1 MMSDVLR
8 TLTDTRTP
16 LYHSFIPFP
25 SYCLLSVDGYDGYG
39 IRVTNKTV
47 VLELKEATD
56 IRRRNGHRKKTQP
69 ESRHHRNVSSC
80 YVSYEATEER
90 GRSKHAETG
99 DCAVSPIFCTALAVR
114 NG

>member
-1 MMSDVLR
+1 MSV
-8 TLTDTRTP
+8 
-16 LYHSFIPFP
+16 
-25 SYCLLSVDGYDGYG
+25 VDGYG